1 MYKPNTKILGTL
13 NNNKN
18 EKIFLQKKLSMVYFL
33 KKHSEKAEKCIQKGL
48 NNIK

>member
-13 NNNKN
+13 NNNKI
-18 EKIFLQKKLSMVYFL
+18 EKIFYQKKFSMVYFL
-33 KKHSEKAEKCIQKGL
+33 KKHSEKAEKWIQKGL

>member
-13 NNNKN
+13 NNNEVNKN
-18 EKIFLQKKLSMVYFL
+18 LFVKKWIMVYLL
-33 KKHSEKAEKCIQKGL
+33 KKHLEKAEKFHQEGL